1 MYRIGQVVV
10 GYVTGIQAYGAFV
23 YIDKETSGL
32 IHISELADSYVKDI
46 DQYVQIGDC
55 LHLKVLE
62 VNKEQKQLKLSLKA
76 IYQRPM
82 RRYRTK
88 LKDQKLPI
96 SNLGFQTLSKHLLSW
111 IKQWKEGHNDTR

>member
-1 MYRIGQVVV
+1 MYRVGQVVV
-10 GYVTGIQAYGAFV
+10 GYVTGIQPYGAFV
-23 YIDKETSGL
+23 YIDKDTSGL
-32 IHISELADSYVKDI
+32 IHISELADNYVKDI

-62 VNKEQKQLKLSLKA
+62 VSDDHKQLKLSLKA

-88 LKDQKLPI
+88 LKDQKLPTN
-96 SNLGFQTLSKHLLSW
+96 NLGFQTLSKHLPDW
-111 IKQWKEGHNDTR
+111 IKKWKEKHYD

>member
-62 VNKEQKQLKLSLKA
+62 VNEEQKQLKLSLKA

-88 LKDQKLPI
+88 LKDQKLPT
-96 SNLGFQTLSKHLLSW
+96 SNLGFQTLSKHLPNW